1 MLGRIRRHHYL
12 SILGAQVALLFI
24 SAVMGDHIYLR
35 LLFVAAM
42 LLVFGTVI
50 ITIWKESRLPIII
63 AVTSAVVAM
72 ACGVVGHM
80 LLGTF
85 AKMHFVHGP
94 GEPADW
100 LLAISCAAY
109 LVFIVVAI
117 VSIARDVFLHDK
129 ITMNVIVG
137 SVCVYMLVGM
147 FFGFLY
153 AVLALANPH
162 MFYMGNVLPESIN
175 ISDFFYLSY
184 STLTTSGF
192 GDLTATHPVARV
204 IVSLEAV
211 IGSLYIAVMVA
222 GLVATYFAQRK
233 NLPPHVEHP
242 HL

>member
-1 MLGRIRRHHYL
+1 MLGRIRRLHYL
-12 SILGAQVALLFI
+12 SILGAQVAMLFI
-24 SAVMGDHIYLR
+24 AAVMGDHIVLR

-42 LLVFGTVI
+42 LLVFGTI
-50 ITIWKESRLPIII
+50 ISAIWKESRLPVII
-63 AVTSAVVAM
+63 AITSAVVAM
-72 ACGVVGHM
+72 ACGVVGHL

-85 AKMHFVHGP
+85 AKMHFVHAP

-109 LVFIVVAI
+109 LVFIFMAI
-117 VSIARDVFLHDK
+117 ISIARDVFLHDK
-129 ITMNVIVG
+129 ITANVIVG
-137 SVCVYMLVGM
+137 SVCVYMLIGM

-153 AVLALANPH
+153 AVLALVNPD
-162 MFYMGNVLPESIN
+162 MFYMGGATPSNIN
-175 ISDFFYLSY
+175 LSDFFYFSY

-192 GDLTATHPVARV
+192 GDLAAVHSVARI

-233 NLPPHVEHP
+233 DNPPH
-242 HL
+242 LKRM